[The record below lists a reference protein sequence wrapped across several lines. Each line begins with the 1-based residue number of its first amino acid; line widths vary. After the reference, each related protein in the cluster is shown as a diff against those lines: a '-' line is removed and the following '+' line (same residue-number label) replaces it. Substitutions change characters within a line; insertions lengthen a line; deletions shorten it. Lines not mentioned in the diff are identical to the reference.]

1 MSDAT
6 ADRVE
11 VRLALILNGGV
22 SLAVWMGGVTH
33 EIDLLRRASANI
45 LPPDEGSPDRPVWEA
60 WRDLCDRL
68 AIVVK
73 VDVVA
78 GTSAGG
84 LNGTFLAT
92 SIARGAPLPP
102 LQEVWRNVAQIQA
115 DETDEHL
122 LWPTTTD
129 KASSVLNGP
138 FFKRAVQRV
147 LEGIPQ
153 GRSDSDI
160 TLFVTATALGKAPFG
175 VLDKAGR
182 EFVIQDHRRLYRFA
196 HNPRYRYVPSQ
207 DGTTTDADLDTLFA
221 PETTGDAFADS
232 VRLALGARASASFPA
247 AFQPVRETNEMNE
260 LREHVTG
267 ESWLMDGGIL
277 NNAPFEP
284 VINEVALRPAD
295 TPFKRALVYI
305 VPEVDDGSVSS
316 EVGAEPGWLR
326 VLEATVNQPRESNL
340 REDVDNLTA
349 FARQADRWN
358 SGPQTLFSEVL
369 HDSKQLA
376 ECEAAA
382 RTLFAHYRA
391 SRIRGG
397 VGDATRSWAQGRKSI
412 PVTMPDAALV
422 TVTPDGWVPAD
433 FSEATI
439 DQTWHWGTAVADRVL
454 RVMLRDLLSEST
466 DATQAAPRQS
476 ALTVLSRQLQ
486 YAAAVR
492 GSVNKM
498 IQTSLTSPDPNLV
511 AAALNVANAE
521 QAAPRVLARIVTAGA
536 EAYCE
541 AVKGDVGG
549 TLDAQ
554 DVIRAALVIE
564 ILMHAFTADEPF
576 ARAGRFDFFRF
587 GPDIDSPTV
596 RVPDPDNPPDIRRS
610 GAWKLWGS
618 QLGHFAAFG
627 RPEWRDQDWA
637 WGRLDGIGHLVK
649 LLEVER
655 SVDLSDDLVT
665 IQGLALQAQRLT
677 CESLQAGTAELVGLG
692 AADVVKLWGV
702 PPGDVALVEA
712 LDSAIRTLS
721 DKEHGNNTFVADVGV
736 GLGKLLGSHAVPT
749 HQVGRILRLM
759 RWHHRF
765 AIVRDRIRAAFRGDA

>member
-1 MSDAT
+1 MSGSQG
-6 ADRVE
+6 DRVE

-45 LPPDEGSPDRPVWEA
+45 LPPDEASPDRPVWEA

-68 AIVVK
+68 GIVVK

-92 SIARGAPLPP
+92 SIARGAALPP
-102 LQEVWRNVAQIQA
+102 LQDVWRRVAQIKA
-115 DETDEHL
+115 DETDENL
-122 LWPTTTD
+122 LWPTNQPT
-129 KASSVLNGP
+129 ASSVLNGP

-153 GRSDSDI
+153 GKADSDI

-175 VLDKAGR
+175 VVDKAGK
-182 EFVIQDHRRLYRFA
+182 EFVIQDHRRIYRFA
-196 HNPRYRYVPSQ
+196 HNPRYRYVPATG
-207 DGTTTDADLDTLFA
+207 GTTSASALDTLFE
-221 PETTGDAFADS
+221 PETSGDAFADS
-232 VRLALGARASASFPA
+232 GRLALGARASASFPA

-305 VPEVDDGSVSS
+305 VPEVDDGRVSS
-316 EVGAEPGWLR
+316 EPGTEPGWLP

-349 FARQADRWN
+349 LAREADRWN
-358 SGPQTLFSEVL
+358 SGPQTLFAEVI
-369 HDSKQLA
+369 HDAGRLA

-382 RTLFAHYRA
+382 RTLFARYRA

-397 VGDATRSWAQGRKSI
+397 VGDATRTWAQGRKSV
-412 PVTMPDAALV
+412 PVTLPDDALV
-422 TVTPDGWVPAD
+422 SVKPDGWVPTD
-433 FSEATI
+433 FSETAVG
-439 DQTWHWGTAVADRVL
+439 QTWHWGTAVADRVL
-454 RVMLRDLLSEST
+454 RLMLRDLLSQST
-466 DATQAAPRQS
+466 DATQAPPRQA

-492 GSVNKM
+492 SSVNTV
-498 IQTSLTSPDPNLV
+498 IQTSLASPDPNLV

-521 QAAPRVLARIVTAGA
+521 QAAPQVLAQIVTAGA

-541 AVKGDVGG
+541 AVRGDTGG
-549 TLDAQ
+549 TLEAGSA
-554 DVIRAALVIE
+554 IHAGLVVE
-564 ILMHAFTADEPF
+564 VLTHAFTADEPF
-576 ARAGRFDFFRF
+576 VRAGRFDFFRF
-587 GPDIDSPTV
+587 GPDIDSPAV
-596 RVPDPDNPPDIRRS
+596 EVPDPQNPPDMRKS

-637 WGRLDGIGHLVK
+637 WGRLDGIAHLVN
-649 LLEVER
+649 LLEAER
-655 SVDLSDDLVT
+655 ATDLSDDLT
-665 IQGLALQAQRLT
+665 KIQQLALGAQHLT
-677 CESLQAGTAELVGLG
+677 SESLQAGTAKLLGLRST
-692 AADVVKLWGV
+692 DVLKEWGV
-702 PPGDVALVEA
+702 PPGDAELIEA
-712 LDSAIRTLS
+712 LDSLVRALS
-721 DKEHGNNTFVADVGV
+721 NKENGNSPLVAGIGVGV
-736 GLGKLLGSHAVPT
+736 GKLLASHAVPSD
-749 HQVGRILRLM
+749 QLGRIARLL
-759 RWHHRF
+759 RWHRRF
-765 AIVRDRIRAAFRGDA
+765 EVVRERIRATLSGLT